1 MSSEECVALASIYSK
16 PKDAVNALIQESTAR
31 WLSEDQVVDDT
42 TVVIGFLGDW
52 KKRNDDAS

>member
-1 MSSEECVALASIYSK
+1 MALASIYSK